1 MKKITA
7 LLLGFTATSCIL
19 ATGCGKVD
27 SNVSGNYVAAILDA
41 SYKNQSKNYIA
52 MTESTEEE
60 ANEIYNSTVKYFTEY
75 ITYYCEVSSEDISD
89 DLNAEFTSAAAELLY
104 KSKYTVA
111 SSENGKESCYVK
123 VSIKPLDILS
133 QLEPDIEACIE
144 EYNLE
149 LEALGEEGLEN
160 LTDEQYTELEEDYA
174 RNVLEALKKCAA
186 EPEYKDNVDFT
197 IEIEIDDDGYYAPAN
212 ENDWNTIDD
221 YVMGLY

>member
-7 LLLGFTATSCIL
+7 LLLSLTTTAGTLMTS
-19 ATGCGKVD
+19 CGKVD

-60 ANEIYNSTVKYFTEY
+60 AKEIYDSTVKYFTES
-75 ITYYCEVSSEDISD
+75 IAYYCEVYPEDISEE
-89 DLNAEFTSAAAELLY
+89 LNAEFTSVAAELLY

-133 QLEPDIEACIE
+133 QLEPDIEACID
-144 EYNLE
+144 EYNLK
-149 LEALGEEGLEN
+149 LEELGEEGLEN
-160 LTDEQYTELEEDYA
+160 LSDEQYAELEESYA
-174 RNVLEALKKCAA
+174 EGILEALKKCAS

-212 ENDWNTIDD
+212 EDDWNTIDD